1 MASPEFLRALEQ
13 AGLQPLWDRYM
24 RVLTREPK
32 PKDSA
37 MAWRW
42 QALQPL
48 IERAVAEVA
57 MEDAERRV
65 LLFCHPAFAPGIATT
80 TNLSSG
86 LQILQPGEQAHA
98 HRHAVAALRFMLQ
111 GEGAVTWV
119 DGKRCEM
126 RAGDLILTP
135 AWCWHEHRNE
145 GDQRVVW
152 FDGLDVPL
160 AQYLSTVFLEFGPR
174 GAVPPQFDD
183 ALLQSGALP
192 TELSHNPPPEYRR
205 YSPRYRYAA
214 EDIARALDAMPPA
227 ADGSRLLRYVNPVTS
242 GAVMPTLDCYALR
255 LRAGAATRAVRSTSN
270 AIAVVAQGSGVSRV
284 GEQSIAWSQ
293 GDVFTLPHWNW
304 VSHQAEQEDS
314 QLFLMTDVSLLAA
327 LGYLR
332 TEYEV

>member
-1 MASPEFLRALEQ
+1 MADLPFLDALAQ
-13 AGLQPLWDRYM
+13 ADLQPLWDRYM
-24 RVLTREPK
+24 RQLTREPQ
-32 PKDSA
+32 PRDTPL
-37 MAWRW
+37 AWQW
-42 QALQPL
+42 QAMQPL
-48 IERAVAEVA
+48 IERAVAEVG

-65 LLFCHPAFAPGIATT
+65 LLFCHPAFAPSITTT

-98 HRHAVAALRFMLQ
+98 HRHAAAALRFMMQ

-126 RAGDLILTP
+126 HEGDLILTP

-160 AQYLSTVFLEFGPR
+160 VQYLSTAFLEFGPR
-174 GAVPPQFDD
+174 GPVPEQYDD
-183 ALLQSGALP
+183 ALLAAGMLP
-192 TELSHNPPPEYRR
+192 QNPPPEYQR

-214 EDIARALDAMPPA
+214 GAVRQALDALPAA
-227 ADGSRLLRYVNPVTS
+227 ADGSRQLRYVNPLT
-242 GAVMPTLDCYALR
+242 GGPVMPTLDCYALR
-255 LRAGAATRAVRSTSN
+255 LTAGAATRARRSTSN
-270 AIAVVAQGSGVSRV
+270 AVAVVAKGSGRSQV
-284 GEQSIAWSQ
+284 GGQSISWSK

-304 VSHQAEQEDS
+304 VSHQAEEEGS
-314 QLFLMTDVSLLAA
+314 QLFLMTDRGLLDS

-332 TEYEV
+332 TETDN